1 MTGFPRVFERVRQGE
16 RTVDRNAPDG
26 VEPPFELPYEIDG
39 DKVDG
44 RKIGFPF
51 NRYERWTAALKIM
64 LADLKA
70 CLAWLSS
77 QRGR

>member
-1 MTGFPRVFERVRQGE
+1 M
-16 RTVDRNAPDG
+16 
-26 VEPPFELPYEIDG
+26 EPPFELPYEIDG